1 MSKPTKTYSA
11 NRIMRICAYIALL
24 ISAGIFLFGGL
35 VSWLGWSALSKVVSI
50 LDIIGKILLI
60 IGVAIPAHD
69 FTLGKKR
76 VWKVLYWVALIVY
89 ILGCVFG
96 II

>member
-1 MSKPTKTYSA
+1 MSKTTKTYSA

-69 FTLGKKR
+69 FTLGKHR

-89 ILGCVFG
+89 ILGCVVG

>member
-1 MSKPTKTYSA
+1 MSKTTKTYSA
-11 NRIMRICAYIALL
+11 NRVIRVCAYLALL

-35 VSWLGWSALSKVVSI
+35 ISWLGWSALSKVVSI

-69 FTLGKKR
+69 FTAGKKPVWR
-76 VWKVLYWVALIVY
+76 VLFWFALIIYV
-89 ILGCVFG
+89 LGCVFG